1 MLPDLSS
8 LPPRLGAILG
18 SMTEPSEPSRM
29 GTVAEGTNPVMAT
42 ALRLGESLDKGELT
56 YDDIRTLIRTLRDD
70 AFVSR
75 ARRLH
80 RYVGGATLEAS
91 RKKLKAVAAQVVE
104 NLPEHSFSAYSSAT
118 DSIRFAAVFTA
129 HPTFALSNPA
139 YAALAQCA
147 STEMPPEKAPFFET
161 HRRAAPPTL
170 EEEFTLAAQ
179 AITRARDAIDLLCAA
194 LLETAEANWPEQWR
208 TLIPCPVIATSWVGY
223 DTDGRTD
230 IGWWDT
236 LRLRLRMKLFQ
247 LMRLEQQI
255 AHEGVLAPEL
265 SERLQNAITCVK
277 EQISAAPNNPSDTQA
292 VAHFARLMVEGRDRA
307 LCNATELTKLLQ
319 HAIDCAPPSARL
331 PLAVARAGF
340 LSHGLG
346 LAHTHVRLNSV
357 QVHNFVRQK
366 LNLLDDPSN
375 PAHRRALLNRVNEA
389 LDTVEPVPVDFGAL
403 LNDPSTAGR
412 LMMTIAQITKYV
424 DTQTPVRF
432 LIAETETGYT
442 LLSALWAATY
452 FGVADKIEIS
462 PLFETEEALVN
473 GDHIVEEALR
483 SPAWREYVRRM
494 GRICFQFGYSDSG
507 RYIGQLAAS
516 YQIER
521 LRLRIYDLLARW
533 KLTDVTVV
541 FFDTHGESIGRGAH
555 PFRMSD
561 RLAYLS
567 PAHVRARFQ
576 SSGLAYREE
585 AAFQGGDGY
594 LLFGTPELACATLAT
609 IAENI
614 YMPFGQDEDPIYDHP
629 DFSADFFSSVI
640 EDMTG
645 LVEDP
650 GYAALLGAFG
660 PSLID
665 RSGSRPPARQSNE
678 SATRTRI
685 THPSQLR
692 AILNNAILQ
701 QLGWCANTLQGLGA
715 AARRHPE
722 TFETLN
728 TSSPRFHRAL
738 DFARHALACSDDK
751 VLKSVVCLLDPGFWL
766 DRATEEQD
774 SKRRGFF
781 LTIMRDLEKL
791 NLSAELQTLFRR
803 IQADHLALREAWQH
817 APRTEPRIRLL
828 HAIRIMLIER
838 IWLLACR
845 IPFFM
850 PRGGFSHDAM
860 MQQILCLDIPT
871 VLKNMRDI
879 FPTGS
884 GPSDLDFFEPRGPRE
899 EGIYVREHRD
909 IFAPMQEIFELV
921 REISIAVMHDIG
933 AFG

>member
-1 MLPDLSS
+1 MTLDFSS
-8 LPPRLGAILG
+8 LPPHLGNVLA
-18 SMTEPSEPSRM
+18 SVTSSAA
-29 GTVAEGTNPVMAT
+29 GTANGDSNPVMML
-42 ALRLGESLDKGELT
+42 ALHLGEAFEKGDMSQ
-56 YDDIRTLIRTLRDD
+56 DDVGTLIRALRDRG
-70 AFVSR
+70 FLNR

-80 RYVGGATLEAS
+80 RYVGGATTLSAQE
-91 RKKLKAVAAQVVE
+91 KLREVARHILAT
-104 NLPEHSFSAYSSAT
+104 LPAPSLSAYRDAISSV
-118 DSIRFAAVFTA
+118 RFAAVFTA
-129 HPTFALSNPA
+129 HPTFALSNPV
-139 YAALAQCA
+139 YAALAQSA
-147 STEMPPEKAPFFET
+147 SDAMPPETAPAFDT
-161 HRRAAPPTL
+161 HRRTAPPTL

-179 AITRARDAIDLLCAA
+179 AITRARDAIDLLSAA
-194 LLETAEANWPEQWR
+194 LLETAADSWPETWS
-208 TLIPCPVIATSWVGY
+208 TLAPSPVIATSWVGY

-255 AHEGVLAPEL
+255 THEGVLAPDL
-265 SERLQNAITCVK
+265 TGRLRDAIACVK
-277 EQISAAPNNPSDTQA
+277 EQISAAPSTGTDLQA
-292 VAHFARLMVEGRDRA
+292 VAHFARLLVNGRDTA
-307 LCNATELTKLLQ
+307 LTNASELADALQ
-319 HAIDCAPPSARL
+319 DAIDQAAPSAKL

-346 LAHTHVRLNSV
+346 LAHTHVRLNAV

-366 LNLLDDPSN
+366 LNLLDDPGN
-375 PAHRRALLNRVNEA
+375 PAHRRALLSRVNEA
-389 LDTVEPVPVDFGAL
+389 LDTAEPVPVDFGAL
-403 LNDPSTAGR
+403 LSDSSTAGR
-412 LMMTIAQITKYV
+412 LMMTIAQISKFV
-424 DTQTPVRF
+424 DSGSPVRF

-442 LLSALWAATY
+442 LLAALWAAMH
-452 FGVADKIEIS
+452 FGVADRVEIS
-462 PLFETEEALVN
+462 PLFETDDAMVN
-473 GDHIVEEALR
+473 GEHIVEEALR
-483 SPAWREYVRRM
+483 SPAWRAYVRAM

-521 LRLRIYDLLARW
+521 LRLRICDLLARW
-533 KLTDVTVV
+533 NLGDIEVV

-567 PAHVRARFQ
+567 PAHVRNRFEEC
-576 SSGLAYREE
+576 GIVCREE
-585 AAFQGGDGY
+585 TAFQGGDGY
-594 LLFGTPELACATLAT
+594 LLFGTPELAGATLAT
-609 IAENI
+609 IAESI
-614 YMPFGQDEDPIYDHP
+614 FLPHPQDEDPIYDNP
-629 DFSADFFSSVI
+629 DFSADFFSSMI
-640 EDMTG
+640 EAMKG

-650 GYAALLGAFG
+650 GYSALLGAFG

-665 RSGSRPPARQSNE
+665 RTGSRPPARQSAE

-692 AILNNAILQ
+692 AIPNNAILQ

-738 DFARHALACSDDK
+738 DFARHGLACSDDK

-766 DRATEEQD
+766 DRATEE
-774 SKRRGFF
+774 SSPKRRQAF
-781 LTIMRDLEKL
+781 LVLMGDLEKL
-791 NLSAELQTLFRR
+791 NLSAELHTMFRR

-850 PRGGFSHDAM
+850 PRGGFSHDMM

-871 VLKNMRDI
+871 VLQHMADI
-879 FPTGS
+879 FPVGS
-884 GPSDLDFFEPRGPRE
+884 GPSNQDFYEPCGPRD
-899 EGIYVREHRD
+899 EGIYLREHRD
-909 IFAPMQEIFELV
+909 IFTPMGQLFELL
-921 REISIAVMHDIG
+921 REVSVALMHDIG

>member
-1 MLPDLSS
+1 MSPDFSS
-8 LPPRLGAILG
+8 LPPRIRTLLASVGDA
-18 SMTEPSEPSRM
+18 SAP
-29 GTVAEGTNPVMAT
+29 GTMAEGTNPVMAT
-42 ALRLGESLDKGELT
+42 ALRLGEAFEREEIG
-56 YDDIRTLIRTLRDD
+56 YDDILTLIRALRDE
-70 AFVSR
+70 AFLNR

-80 RYVGGATLEAS
+80 RYVGGATPAAAHE
-91 RKKLKAVAAQVVE
+91 KLRDVAEHIRAT
-104 NLPEHSFSAYSSAT
+104 LPEPTFAAYQEAT
-118 DSIRFAAVFTA
+118 STIRFAAVFTA
-129 HPTFALSNPA
+129 HPTFALSNPV
-139 YAALAQCA
+139 YAAVAASA
-147 STEMPPEKAPFFET
+147 STVMPPETAPFFET
-161 HRRAAPPTL
+161 HRRTAPPTL

-179 AITRARDAIDLLCAA
+179 AITRARDAIDLLSAA
-194 LLETAEANWPEQWR
+194 LLETAKTAWPDNWQH
-208 TLIPCPVIATSWVGY
+208 LAPCPVIATSWVGY

-255 AHEGVLAPEL
+255 THEGVLAPDL
-265 SERLQNAITCVK
+265 AQTLQNAIACVK
-277 EQISAAPNNPSDTQA
+277 GQISAAPTGPADVQA
-292 VAHFARLMVEGRDRA
+292 VANFAQLMVDGRATA
-307 LCNATELTKLLQ
+307 LTHAAELEDLLQ
-319 HAIDCAPPSARL
+319 AAIDSAAPSAQV

-340 LSHGLG
+340 MAHGLG

-366 LNLLDDPSN
+366 LKLLDDPGN
-375 PAHRRALLNRVNEA
+375 PVHRRALLIQVNEA
-389 LDTVEPVPVDFGAL
+389 LEAVEPVPVDFGAL
-403 LNDPSTAGR
+403 LNDSSTAGR
-412 LMMTIAQITKYV
+412 LLMTIAQITKFV
-424 DTQTPVRF
+424 DTKTPVRF

-442 LLSALWAATY
+442 LLAALWAATY
-452 FGVADKIEIS
+452 FGVAAQIEIS

-473 GDHIVEEALR
+473 GAHIVEEALR
-483 SPAWREYVRRM
+483 SPAWRDYVRRM

-521 LRLRIYDLLARW
+521 LRLRIGDLLARW
-533 KLTDVTVV
+533 GLSDVTVV

-555 PFRMSD
+555 PFRLAD
-561 RLAYLS
+561 RLDYLS
-567 PAHVRARFQ
+567 PAHVRNRFEE
-576 SSGLAYREE
+576 SGIVWREE
-585 AAFQGGDGY
+585 TSFQGGDGY
-594 LLFGTPELACATLAT
+594 LLFGTPELAGATLAT

-614 YMPFGQDEDPIYDHP
+614 YLPHRQDSDPIYDHP
-629 DFSADFFSSVI
+629 DFAADFFSSVI
-640 EDMTG
+640 DNMKS
-645 LVEDP
+645 LVADP

-665 RSGSRPPARQSNE
+665 RTGSRPPARQSAE
-678 SATRTRI
+678 AATRSRI
-685 THPSQLR
+685 THPGQLR
-692 AILNNAILQ
+692 AIPNNAILQ

-728 TSSPRFHRAL
+728 TSSPRFYRAL
-738 DFARHALACSDDK
+738 DFARHALASSDDK
-751 VLKSVVCLLDPGFWL
+751 VLKSVVCMLDPGFWL
-766 DRATEEQD
+766 DRATEENTA
-774 SKRRGFF
+774 KRRQAF
-781 LTIMRDLEKL
+781 LAIMRDLEKL

-817 APRTEPRIRLL
+817 APRVEPRIRLL

-850 PRGGFSHDAM
+850 PRGGFNHETM
-860 MQQILCLDIPT
+860 MQQVLCLEIPA
-871 VLKNMRDI
+871 VLQELGNI

-884 GPSDLDFFEPRGPRE
+884 GPSELDFHEPAGPRDE
-899 EGIYVREHRD
+899 SIYIREHR
-909 IFAPMQEIFELV
+909 EIFTPMAQLFELL
-921 REISIAVMHDIG
+921 REISVALMHDIG